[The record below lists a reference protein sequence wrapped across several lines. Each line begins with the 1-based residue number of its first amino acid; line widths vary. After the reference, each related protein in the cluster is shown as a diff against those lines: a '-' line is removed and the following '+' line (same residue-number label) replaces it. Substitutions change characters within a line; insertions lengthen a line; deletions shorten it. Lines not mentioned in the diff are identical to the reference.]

1 MAQAITAASTV
12 AVTAAKMRRL
22 RRASRACP
30 GAVMSCGTG
39 SGVIG
44 ASRLTARTMA
54 QLHLLPQARPARQK
68 LRRRAGAPATPQEN
82 DTLAQVLARWCKQ
95 PVKKCKEI
103 CVSLQP
109 GPGNPRSV
117 YRRGHESGG
126 RPGRVK
132 ADTPHRR

>member
-1 MAQAITAASTV
+1 MAQAITAASTA

-68 LRRRAGAPATPQEN
+68 LRRRAGAPRHPPGERHVGTGVVSVVSATG
-82 DTLAQVLARWCKQ
+82 
-95 PVKKCKEI
+95 KE
-103 CVSLQP
+103 
-109 GPGNPRSV
+109 
-117 YRRGHESGG
+117 
-126 RPGRVK
+126 K
-132 ADTPHRR
+132 